1 MSNQLEAFIRSH
13 RNELDLLDAPE
24 GVWAGIVPA
33 LPNANENKL
42 KKQVYAQRLAMSAL
56 LLIAVMGWGLW
67 FFQPSNSQ
75 MTTLPP
81 EMQELEAVYTQKIN
95 LTIDEIK
102 TQKVTLNNYPDLSQ
116 TLTVH
121 DSVYEEL
128 LLELRLHPDNPQVI
142 DKMVQYY
149 EERLAF
155 LERVKERLQRRQR
168 IQQL

>member
-1 MSNQLEAFIRSH
+1 MNNNLEAFIRNH

-24 GVWAGIVPA
+24 GVWADIAAVV
-33 LPNANENKL
+33 PNANENKL
-42 KKQVYAQRLAMSAL
+42 KKQVYTQRLAMSAL

-67 FFQPSNSQ
+67 FFQPSNAQ
-75 MTTLPP
+75 IATLPA

-95 LTIDEIK
+95 LTINEIK
-102 TQKVTLNNYPDLSQ
+102 TQKVALNKYPDLSQ

-128 LLELRLHPDNPQVI
+128 LLELKLHPDNPQVI
-142 DKMVQYY
+142 DKIVQYY

-155 LERVKERLQRRQR
+155 LERVQERLKRHQR